1 MSYIFRNANIIDGTG
16 KHSFKS
22 DLEIC
27 NDKITQIGKI
37 DNHESAII
45 IDASDKVLC
54 PGFIDSHTHD
64 DYALINQPLM
74 EYKVSQGVTTVVTGN
89 CGLSI
94 APLKIDK
101 YPPSPLDLVCKSFN
115 KYFIDF
121 SDFVKQIKENPP
133 SLNVLALVGHSTLR
147 LSTMDRI
154 DRVATLKEIKA
165 MRVKL
170 ESSVESGAIGL
181 SSGLFYPL
189 SKFSSKDEITQILRP
204 LKDLNIL
211 YTTHMRDEEDGI
223 MESLEETL
231 SVSRNTNFPILISH
245 LKCAGKNNFGRSD
258 EVLKKLS
265 SAKNDYPISFDV
277 YPYTAGSTML
287 DTERNVDAEKIII
300 TWSENYPQYSG
311 RDLDEVARENNMNRI
326 NTIKKIMPAG
336 GVFFIM
342 SESDVRNILSSPHS
356 IIGSD
361 GLPNDNHPHP
371 RLWGTF
377 PKILGHY
384 AREEK
389 IFSIEDAISKM
400 TFKTAKVFGL
410 KNRGIIKEGAFA
422 DIVLFDPNKIKDR
435 SDFKNPK
442 VPADGIDYVLVNG
455 RIVWS
460 EKMHSYERPGKFINS
475 NDIGRHI
482 LD

>member
-1 MSYIFRNANIIDGTG
+1 M
-16 KHSFKS
+16 
-22 DLEIC
+22 
-27 NDKITQIGKI
+27 
-37 DNHESAII
+37 
-45 IDASDKVLC
+45 
-54 PGFIDSHTHD
+54 
-64 DYALINQPLM
+64 
-74 EYKVSQGVTTVVTGN
+74 
-89 CGLSI
+89 
-94 APLKIDK
+94 
-101 YPPSPLDLVCKSFN
+101 
-115 KYFIDF
+115 
-121 SDFVKQIKENPP
+121 
-133 SLNVLALVGHSTLR
+133 
-147 LSTMDRI
+147 
-154 DRVATLKEIKA
+154 
-165 MRVKL
+165 
-170 ESSVESGAIGL
+170 
-181 SSGLFYPL
+181 
-189 SKFSSKDEITQILRP
+189 
-204 LKDLNIL
+204 
-211 YTTHMRDEEDGI
+211 
-223 MESLEETL
+223 

-258 EVLKKLS
+258 EVLKKIS